1 MFNFFKKQSSNVFNT
16 TFSNLTYQQKC
27 SLLNVLY
34 YVSVADEKNMNMDKD
49 IIIMNNYLN
58 FLSLKFADVQKDLS
72 PDKIFSDLKGLNRD
86 QKNLLVWMT
95 FEMLSTT
102 KNPSEQK
109 QNVADAFL
117 HKLGIEGYEYK
128 ICLEQAKYLI
138 AYYK

>member
-109 QNVADAFL
+109 QNVADAF
-117 HKLGIEGYEYK
+117 YTNWV
-128 ICLEQAKYLI
+128 
-138 AYYK
+138 